1 MKNHNEDAAIHLKSL
16 GYDLP
21 AIRRALVVLAG
32 LSDPELARRCGVIRQ
47 TVEAQVSGRRDK
59 NLRLQ
64 ALIANELGIRPD
76 IIWEGWA
83 DLEKKTGAVLRPAS
97 DKTSSARECAA

>member
-1 MKNHNEDAAIHLKSL
+1 MINRNEDTAIHLKAS
-16 GYDLP
+16 GYDMP

-32 LSDPELARRCGVIRQ
+32 LSDPELANRCGVIRQ
-47 TVEAQVSGRRDK
+47 TVEAQISGRRDK

-64 ALIANELGIRPD
+64 ALIAGELGIRPD

-83 DLEKKTGAVLRPAS
+83 DLLEKTGAVLTPA
-97 DKTSSARECAA
+97 DEACNCNDEAA

>member
-1 MKNHNEDAAIHLKSL
+1 MEHRNEEAAIRLKAL

-32 LSDPELARRCGVIRQ
+32 LSDPELAKRCGAVRQ
-47 TVEAQVSGRRDK
+47 TVEAQIAGRRIN
-59 NLRLQ
+59 NLHLQ

-76 IIWEGWA
+76 IIWEGWL
-83 DLEKKTGAVLRPAS
+83 DLQAKTGAVLQPAGETCLC
-97 DKTSSARECAA
+97 DEEAA